1 MLKYIHMIKDQI
13 KKDLI
18 VAMKAHD
25 EVAKNTLKGLLS
37 AFTNE
42 VIANGGTPQSEV
54 TDEVA
59 LKIIK
64 RLSKQRKDA
73 IAQYKQGGRDDLV
86 ENETAEL
93 QVLEKYMP
101 EQMSEEEIRKIA
113 EAKKEELGVK
123 DMSKM
128 GIFARDGSDQ
138 SGGGVRRGRHPLP
151 RSELFF

>member
-1 MLKYIHMIKDQI
+1 MIKDQI
-13 KKDLI
+13 KEDLI

-25 EVAKNTLKGLLS
+25 EIAKNTLKGLLS

-59 LKIIK
+59 LKVLK
-64 RLSKQRKDA
+64 RLVKQRKDA

-93 QVLEKYMP
+93 KVLEKYMP
-101 EQMSEEEIRKIA
+101 EQMSEDEIRKIA
-113 EAKKEELGVK
+113 ETKKEELGVE

-128 GIFARDGSDQ
+128 GILVGAVMKETKGNADGALVSQ
-138 SGGGVRRGRHPLP
+138 VVKS
-151 RSELFF
+151 LFG

>member
-42 VIANGGTPQSEV
+42 VIANGGTPQSEI

-59 LKIIK
+59 LKVIK

-73 IAQYKQGGRDDLV
+73 IAQYQQGGRDDLV

-113 EAKKEELGVK
+113 EAKKAELGVE

-128 GIFARDGSDQ
+128 GILVGAVMIETKGNADGALVSQ
-138 SGGGVRRGRHPLP
+138 VVKS
-151 RSELFF
+151 LFK